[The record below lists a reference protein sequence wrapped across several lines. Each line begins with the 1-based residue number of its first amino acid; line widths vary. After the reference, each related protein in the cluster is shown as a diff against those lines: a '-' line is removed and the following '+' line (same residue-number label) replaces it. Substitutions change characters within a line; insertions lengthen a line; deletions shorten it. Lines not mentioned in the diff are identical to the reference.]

1 MDFSPT
7 GQLWVLQQTGAVKLV
22 RNDGTTHTAL
32 TLTVDSAGERGLLG
46 IAFDPSY
53 DGSGPNTDFVYL
65 YYTRPRQNATT
76 PANNRISRFIVSNAG
91 STTPTLGSESVILNL
106 APENEDGNLGTDGDT
121 NHNGGAIHFGPDG
134 KLYVAVGDHNY
145 DTTPQVNH
153 VSQLL
158 TSHFGKI
165 LRLNPDGTNPTDNPF
180 ADGNPTSVRG
190 SIWALGLRN
199 PYTFAFQ
206 PGGTLMYINDV
217 GEGTWEEINRG
228 EAAANYGWAGSSSP
242 LWEGFENDGTPPPW
256 ANYRDPVMAYDHSDA
271 SGAPAGCAITGG
283 AFYPAGSQFGSAY
296 AGQFFFADF
305 CGDFIRTF
313 NPATPGTVSN
323 PDPSAGFASSATFG
337 SPVDLKVDAAGSLYF
352 LARGGGGGVFKI
364 QFQAPTI
371 TGQPANTTVNAGQTA
386 TFTVS
391 ATGTGTLSYQ
401 WQQLLGNNWTN
412 LTNGGRI
419 AGATSTTLTITNTQ
433 ASDAGTYRAIVRNS
447 NGATTASNGASLT
460 VTTGTA
466 PSITGQPAS
475 QTINVGGTATFTVTA
490 SGAAPL
496 AYQWQQFV
504 SGSWTNLTNGGRIAG
519 ATSPTLTISNVATSD
534 AGQYRV
540 TVSNS
545 FGTATSNAATLTVN
559 QFPTATIT
567 APAAGMLW
575 TFGQTINFAGT
586 ASDPENGTLP
596 ASAFTWEV
604 LFGHDVHTHPHLAP
618 TTGIMSGSFVAN
630 FNETDPDVFYRIILT
645 VRDANGAAFTTSRD
659 IFPQK
664 VQLTLNTVPAGL
676 ALSLDGQPVTGPSD
690 SVVGVT
696 RTLQAPPTQ
705 TSGGTTYNFVSWSDG
720 GAATHTIVTPA
731 ANSTYTATYQAASNL
746 VPGLKAEFFDYT
758 TSLSALPDL
767 TGRTPNVVRT
777 DARINYPRTSSPW
790 PGLGSNFANTFASRH
805 TGFLRIATAGTYT
818 LYLNS
823 DDGSRLWLD
832 GQLVIDNDGRHNMR
846 ERSAT
851 RNLTAGDHS
860 LRVEF
865 FENAGG
871 AGLIL
876 SWAGPGIS
884 KQVIPASALFQ
895 AAPAAL
901 LGLREGRSPAP
912 RVASI
917 AGGDDIFW
925 AWSDALASLGVQAG
939 VGSEP
944 QSTDPLDDG
953 PWDHAA
959 LIGDVTTGAA
969 TLAAEARITPIGGGR
984 LVGSGMY
991 LKEVLEELGFGN
1003 ELLGG
1008 VEI

>member
-1 MDFSPT
+1 
-7 GQLWVLQQTGAVKLV
+7 
-22 RNDGTTHTAL
+22 
-32 TLTVDSAGERGLLG
+32 
-46 IAFDPSY
+46 
-53 DGSGPNTDFVYL
+53 
-65 YYTRPRQNATT
+65 
-76 PANNRISRFIVSNAG
+76 
-91 STTPTLGSESVILNL
+91 
-106 APENEDGNLGTDGDT
+106 
-121 NHNGGAIHFGPDG
+121 
-134 KLYVAVGDHNY
+134 
-145 DTTPQVNH
+145 
-153 VSQLL
+153 
-158 TSHFGKI
+158 
-165 LRLNPDGTNPTDNPF
+165 
-180 ADGNPTSVRG
+180 
-190 SIWALGLRN
+190 
-199 PYTFAFQ
+199 
-206 PGGTLMYINDV
+206 
-217 GEGTWEEINRG
+217 
-228 EAAANYGWAGSSSP
+228 
-242 LWEGFENDGTPPPW
+242 
-256 ANYRDPVMAYDHSDA
+256 
-271 SGAPAGCAITGG
+271 
-283 AFYPAGSQFGSAY
+283 
-296 AGQFFFADF
+296 
-305 CGDFIRTF
+305 
-313 NPATPGTVSN
+313 
-323 PDPSAGFASSATFG
+323 
-337 SPVDLKVDAAGSLYF
+337 VDLKVDAAGSLYF
-352 LARGGGGGVFKI
+352 LARGGGGGIFKI

-371 TGQPANTTVNAGQTA
+371 TGQPANSTVNAGQTA

-401 WQQLLGNNWTN
+401 WQQLVGNNWTN

-433 ASDAGTYRAIVRNS
+433 SSDAGTYRAIVRNS

-475 QTINVGGTATFTVTA
+475 QTINVGGTASFTVTA

-496 AYQWQQFV
+496 AYQWQQFI

-519 ATSPTLTISNVATSD
+519 ATSPTLTISNVATGD

-567 APAAGMLW
+567 APAAGTLW

-604 LFGHDVHTHPHLAP
+604 LFGHDVHTHPHMAP

-630 FNETDPDVFYRIILT
+630 FNETDPDVFYRIVLT

-676 ALSLDGQPVTGPSD
+676 ALSLDGQPVTGPED

-696 RTLQAPPTQ
+696 RTLQAPTTQ

-720 GAATHTIVTPA
+720 GAATHTIVTPST
-731 ANSTYTATYQAASNL
+731 NSTYTATYQVASGQM
-746 VPGLKAEFFDYT
+746 PGLRAEFFDFT
-758 TSLSALPDL
+758 TSLSTLPNL
-767 TGRTPNVVRT
+767 NGLTPNVART
-777 DARINYPRTSSPW
+777 DARINYAATSSAW
-790 PGLGSNFANTFASRH
+790 IGLTSNYANTFASRH
-805 TGFLRIATAGTYT
+805 TGFVNIGTAGSYT
-818 LYLNS
+818 FYLNS

-832 GQLVIDNDGRHNMR
+832 DQLIIDNNGLHSMR
-846 ERSAT
+846 ELSAT
-851 RNLTAGDHS
+851 RTLTAGFHS

-865 FENAGG
+865 FENAGS

-884 KQVIPASALFQ
+884 KQVIPAGALFQ
-895 AAPAAL
+895 SSAAFQQDSGPDGLVVVEVENNDANVSQGGKTWQGHSAAGYSGGGALRALSNTGVNNDTGYVANSPRLDFRVNFTRTGTHYVWVRGIGPNGNDDSVHVGLDGQAVASADRISSFATGYSWTRNTMDGVVATINVATAGVHTVNLWMREDGTVVDKLLLTTNTSYTPTGTGPAQSPRSGGVGPAMARLGPAAVSA
-901 LGLREGRSPAP
+901 GSGVTPAFSSTSSKDSND
-912 RVASI
+912 VL
-917 AGGDDIFW
+917 W
-925 AWSDALASLGVQAG
+925 AWSDALARLGVQAG

-944 QSTDPLDDG
+944 QSTNSLDDG
-953 PWDHAA
+953 QWDHAA

-969 TLAAEARITPIGGGR
+969 TLAAEARITPIGGR

-1003 ELLGG
+1003 ELLGA